1 MIKLN
6 AAFPARLLA
15 RMSIIGAILVLAGC
29 AHPVSVRADVNYP
42 SDQTVDTSVGYFISD
57 ANRKLEVTTPAGGGD
72 KMRYFPYRDM
82 EPAILNTLGSV
93 FRKVYSVPEAGRAAY
108 ISDHH
113 LTFVFEPILTTN
125 SSGNSAIFW
134 PASDFDLTIK
144 VTALNASGQTVW
156 NRDFTGHGH
165 VEKSRSLIDVPPAKE
180 AAAEAF
186 GKLRKALMEDP
197 QFQGSAIH

>member
-1 MIKLN
+1 MTKLL
-6 AAFPARLLA
+6 AFPTQLLA
-15 RMSIIGAILVLAGC
+15 RLSIIGAILVMAGC

-42 SDQTVDTSVGYFISD
+42 SDRTIDTSVGYFISD

-82 EPAILNTLGSV
+82 EPAILSTLGSV

-108 ISDHH
+108 IADHH

-125 SSGNSAIFW
+125 SSSNSAIFW
-134 PASDFDLTIK
+134 PATDFDLTIK
-144 VTALNASGQTVW
+144 VTALNTNGQTVW

-165 VEKSRSLIDVPPAKE
+165 VEKGRSLMDVPPAKE